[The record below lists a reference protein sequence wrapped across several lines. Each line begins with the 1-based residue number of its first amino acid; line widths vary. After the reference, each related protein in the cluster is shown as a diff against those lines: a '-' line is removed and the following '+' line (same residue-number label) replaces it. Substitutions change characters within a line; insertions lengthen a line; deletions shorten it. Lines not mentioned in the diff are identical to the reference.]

1 MSYGSTGLGS
11 DLAISHTT
19 SRMTDRIEVIA
30 RVSGR
35 RRWTVEQKLAIL
47 QDAFGL
53 NGSVRSACERHDVT
67 SGMLYSWRRKAMDA
81 ELAGITR
88 SPAFAEV
95 QIRDA
100 GLLGSPPSQGNSPI
114 AIELPN
120 GVRLSVD
127 GSVDAQ
133 ALSRV
138 LGVMGVLAR

>member
-35 RRWTVEQKLAIL
+35 RRWTVEQKLSIL

-81 ELAGITR
+81 ELEGVTR

-95 QIRDA
+95 QIREA
-100 GLLGSPPSQGNSPI
+100 GLLASPYSQGNSPI
-114 AIELPN
+114 GIELPN

-138 LGVMGVLAR
+138 LGVMGVLAQ

>member
-35 RRWTVEQKLAIL
+35 RRWTVEQKLSIL

-81 ELAGITR
+81 QLAGITR

-95 QIRDA
+95 QIREA
-100 GLLGSPPSQGNSPI
+100 GLLASPYSQGNSPI

>member
-1 MSYGSTGLGS
+1 
-11 DLAISHTT
+11 
-19 SRMTDRIEVIA
+19 MTDRIEVIA

-35 RRWTVEQKLAIL
+35 RSWTAEQKLAIL

-53 NGSVRSACERHDVT
+53 NGSVRSSCERHDVT

-81 ELAGITR
+81 ELTGVTR

-100 GLLGSPPSQGNSPI
+100 GLLASPPSQGNSPI

-133 ALSRV
+133 AQSRV

>member
-1 MSYGSTGLGS
+1 MSFEITGLGG
-11 DLAISHTT
+11 DLASSHTT

-35 RRWTVEQKLAIL
+35 RRWTAEQKLAIL
-47 QDAFGL
+47 QDAFGS
-53 NGSVRSACERHDVT
+53 NGSVRQACERHDVT
-67 SGMLYSWRRKAMDA
+67 SGMLYGWRRKAMDA
-81 ELAGITR
+81 QLAGITR

-95 QIRDA
+95 QIREA
-100 GLLGSPPSQGNSPI
+100 GLLASPYSQGNSPI
-114 AIELPN
+114 GIELPN

>member
-1 MSYGSTGLGS
+1 MSLESTGLGS

-19 SRMTDRIEVIA
+19 SRMTNRIEVIA

-47 QDAFGL
+47 HDAFGL
-53 NGSVRSACERHDVT
+53 NGSVRQACERHDVT

-81 ELAGITR
+81 ELAGIKR
-88 SPAFAEV
+88 SPAFAEI

-100 GLLGSPPSQGNSPI
+100 GLLASTPSQGNSPI